1 MALITEL
8 RQNRKMFLPFL
19 GDGAAFPLEAP
30 RSESWTALPFSLK
43 LWGSVPSKNK
53 TKAQEE
59 EVHQFLQALVSHAGR
74 EGRISALTVWFR
86 GVLWAWPVWL

>member
-1 MALITEL
+1 M
-8 RQNRKMFLPFL
+8 
-19 GDGAAFPLEAP
+19 
-30 RSESWTALPFSLK
+30 
-43 LWGSVPSKNK
+43 PSKNK